1 MLVLSALAAGREV
14 IVSRGELVEIG
25 GGFRVPDVM
34 AQSGAV
40 LREVGTT
47 NRTRVADYRAAI
59 GPRTAL
65 LMRVHPSNFRIE
77 GFTERP
83 TLPELCAAARE
94 ASILLVEDL
103 GSGCLIDGLAGEPT
117 VQASIVAGADLVC
130 FSGDKLLGGPQA
142 GIVVGRRDAID
153 RLRRHPL
160 MRALR
165 VDKLTLA
172 ALEATLLEYAEGRA
186 PETVPVV
193 RMITADADAIEA
205 RAHALAAT
213 LHEAGWTV
221 SIVSGASAI
230 GGGSAPGVELPTV
243 LVAIERDGLT
253 ADGLGRRLRAANPP
267 IITRIEHDR
276 VVLDL
281 RTVMESQDDSLTTAL
296 LSIG

>member
-1 MLVLSALAAGREV
+1 
-14 IVSRGELVEIG
+14 
-25 GGFRVPDVM
+25 M
-34 AQSGAV
+34 AHSGAV

-83 TLPELCAAARE
+83 TLEGLCAAARE
-94 ASILLVEDL
+94 ASIPLVEDL

-117 VQASIVAGADLVC
+117 VQASVAGGADLVC

-142 GIVVGRRDAID
+142 GIVVGRRDLID

-186 PETVPVV
+186 AENVPVV
-193 RMITADADAIEA
+193 RMIQTDAESIEA
-205 RAHALAAT
+205 RAQALAAG
-213 LHEAGWTV
+213 LHDAGWTV
-221 SIVSGASAI
+221 AILSGSSAI

-243 LVAIERDGLT
+243 LVGIEWPGLT
-253 ADGLGRRLRAANPP
+253 ADDLVRRLRALQPP
-267 IITRIEHDR
+267 VIARIEDDR
-276 VVLDL
+276 VVVDL
-281 RTVMESQDDSLTTAL
+281 RTVPAEQDQRLEGL
-296 LSIG
+296 VRSIAET

>member
-1 MLVLSALAAGREV
+1 
-14 IVSRGELVEIG
+14 
-25 GGFRVPDVM
+25 
-34 AQSGAV
+34 
-40 LREVGTT
+40 
-47 NRTRVADYRAAI
+47 
-59 GPRTAL
+59 
-65 LMRVHPSNFRIE
+65 VHPSNFRIE

-83 TLPELCAAARE
+83 SLADLSAAARE
-94 ASILLVEDL
+94 ASIPLVEDL
-103 GSGCLIDGLAGEPT
+103 GSGCLIEGLAGEPT
-117 VQASIVAGADLVC
+117 VQASIAAGADLVC

-142 GIVVGRRDAID
+142 GIVVGRRDLID

-172 ALEATLLEYAEGRA
+172 ALEGTLLDYVEGRA
-186 PETVPVV
+186 ADTVPVV

-205 RAHALAAT
+205 RAHALAEP
-213 LHEAGWTV
+213 LHAAGWTV

-230 GGGSAPGVELPTV
+230 GGGSAPGVELSTV

-253 ADGLGRRLRAANPP
+253 ADDLGRRLRAANPP
-267 IITRIEHDR
+267 IVTRIEHDR

-281 RTVMESQDDSLTTAL
+281 RTVLESQDDSLKDVL